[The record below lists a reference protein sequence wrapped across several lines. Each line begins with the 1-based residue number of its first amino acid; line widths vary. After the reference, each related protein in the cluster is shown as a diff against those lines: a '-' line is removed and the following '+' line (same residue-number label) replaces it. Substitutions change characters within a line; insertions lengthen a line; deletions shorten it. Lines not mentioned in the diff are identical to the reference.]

1 MKYLKF
7 FSESLISKKYGVFYL
22 TPCFPKGHKQ
32 EWLTHCKISIFDIS
46 NDKSLLEIK
55 NLIKGLNEK
64 YKNVIYLPIDESIH
78 PGCCS
83 TPDSIE
89 YIATELYNGLKSI
102 FNKMFG
108 SSYIKLAWSVIELD
122 DIESIDSLHHV
133 ATRTKLPSGNSI
145 ASNVDIIKFGREF
158 DKIKEAGIYHI

>member
-7 FSESLISKKYGVFYL
+7 FSESLTSKKYGVFYL
-22 TPCFPKGHKQ
+22 TPCFPKDHDQ

-46 NDKSLLEIK
+46 NDESLLEIK
-55 NLIKGLNEK
+55 NLISNLNEK
-64 YKNVIYLPIDESIH
+64 YKDVIYLPIDESIH

-89 YIATELYNGLKSI
+89 DIATELYNGLELI

-122 DIESIDSLHHV
+122 DIESVSSLHRV
-133 ATRTKLPSGNSI
+133 ATRKKLPSGVSA
-145 ASNVDIIKFGREF
+145 ASNLDIIKFGRAF
-158 DKIKEAGIYHI
+158 DKIKEPGIYHI